1 LQRVLKDRW
10 IQAYLSNRSIHQQLL
25 FPVGSFISC
34 WVIYFL
40 MGHLFPDGSLAAMQ
54 YTDQMKILKFL
65 LINFQLITFDLSTVQ
80 QRLITSKNP

>member
-1 LQRVLKDRW
+1 MD
-10 IQAYLSNRSIHQQLL
+10 SSL
-25 FPVGSFISC
+25 FKQSFHPSTTSISC